1 MNAIDTNKKQKK
13 TTSLRLELGLYSKI
27 ENIAKAQNRSIN
39 NLIETL
45 LMDYVDD
52 TAMSKDEYTKKVY
65 TSISSGMIEL
75 SADEQKRLFE

>member
-1 MNAIDTNKKQKK
+1 MNTIDINKKQKK
-13 TTSLRLELGLYSKI
+13 TTSLRLELGLYRKI
-27 ENIAKAQNRSIN
+27 ENIAKTQNRSIN

-65 TSISSGMIEL
+65 ASINSGMIEL
-75 SADEQKRLFE
+75 STDEQKSLFE